1 MPDYLWAFSTSPA
14 SYDSSSRPT
23 GATGSDNITSNAVV
37 TLPIL
42 TSSGNQTNTTATA
55 LNKTTSHVVNVVRDF
70 YWTYSK
76 PGDSSRLEVPRII
89 LTERRLRTNA
99 LISQLKYSLGAIL
112 GDASGVVSDLQQ
124 AGGIDSAEATKLTN
138 LLQKYG
144 YNNLNSKTQVKPQG
158 VTGKVIAAFQAAGAD
173 NNTTVQNSP
182 YLQPF
187 RNLYLTEPTNWVYT
201 LPYFDDNQ
209 GNQANQFSDSGTPV
223 KGPVRLAEELATTAA
238 TELAEF
244 GASLA
249 SPTQVTYVEKAK
261 FFNYGTDGETINIT
275 FPLINTGSVTYQDVV
290 KNWQFLFL
298 LLYQNRPGKTGYN
311 TVDQPVIYQAE
322 VPGTKF
328 FPYCYVSNINIDFVG
343 SRREMAIKIPSIT
356 TSLNNTQTSVNNI
369 ASTTSIKTI
378 IPDAYKVTI
387 TLQSMTSNTRNFMSH
402 MIAYPSV
409 ITTGTA

>member
-1 MPDYLWAFSTSPA
+1 MPNYLWAFSTPPA
-14 SYDSSSRPT
+14 SYTSSSQPT
-23 GATGSDNITSNAVV
+23 GATGGDTTTSNAVV
-37 TLPIL
+37 SLPIL
-42 TSSGNQTNTTATA
+42 TASGNQTNTTATA
-55 LNKTTSHVVNVVRDF
+55 LNNKKFNQIVNVVRDF

-99 LISQLKYSLGAIL
+99 LISQLKYSLGAVI
-112 GDASGVVSDLQQ
+112 GDINGITQDLN
-124 AGGIDSAEATKLTN
+124 SSTKLTN

-144 YNNLNSKTQVKPQG
+144 YSKDLSGASQFTASTASTLNNLSKELSQIIGT
-158 VTGKVIAAFQAAGAD
+158 D
-173 NNTTVQNSP
+173 DNTTVQSSP

-209 GNQANQFSDSGTPV
+209 ANQANQFSDSGTPV
-223 KGPVRLAEELATTAA
+223 KGPVRLAEEFATNAV
-238 TELAEF
+238 TELADF
-244 GASLA
+244 GAALA

-261 FFNYGTDGETINIT
+261 FFNYGSDGETINIT
-275 FPLINTGSVTYQDVV
+275 FPLINTGSVTYDDVV

-356 TSLNNTQTSVNNI
+356 TSVNNTQTSVNNI

-387 TLQSMTSNTRNFMSH
+387 TLQSMTSNTRNFMAH
-402 MIAYPSV
+402 MIAYPGV